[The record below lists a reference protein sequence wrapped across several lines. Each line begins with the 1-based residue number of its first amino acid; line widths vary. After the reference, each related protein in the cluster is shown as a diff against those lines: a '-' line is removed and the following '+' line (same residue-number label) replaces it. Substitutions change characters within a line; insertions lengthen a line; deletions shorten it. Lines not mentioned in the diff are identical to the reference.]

1 MINIKITMVD
11 GSEYKIRNMIADNV
25 KDFHKAVIAPYG
37 TNQSFVE
44 IIPGELIFVANI
56 ISIREM
62 SAEDI
67 AKLNEPE
74 EVVGLRETD
83 AEVEEAEES
92 QQPKSE

>member
-11 GSEYKIRNMIADNV
+11 GSEYKIRNIADSV
-25 KDFHKAVIAPYG
+25 TDFHKKVIAPYG

-62 SAEDI
+62 SDEEI
-67 AKLNEPE
+67 SKLNEPE
-74 EVVGLRETD
+74 EVVGLTETD
-83 AEVEEAEES
+83 IETEEAEES
-92 QQPKSE
+92 E

>member
-1 MINIKITMVD
+1 MTD

-37 TNQSFVE
+37 TNQSFIE

-62 SAEDI
+62 SDEEI
-67 AKLNEPE
+67 NEHE
-74 EVVGLRETD
+74 EVTGLRETD
-83 AEVEEAEES
+83 VETEEAE
-92 QQPKSE
+92 KSE